1 MPNFDNLRKQAKRYL
16 RWHRDRYYPVA
27 AEIRAEL
34 PRFQNLTDAQILD
47 AQFKLGDAQELVA
60 RRLGYESWR
69 ALKSGASAMRVNE
82 EPVQAKPVL
91 TTTEAVL
98 YVSNLPRACDYFVTK
113 LGFEIEFTY
122 GEPPFY
128 GLVKR
133 DRARLCLR
141 LVCEPVFVGN
151 IREREQLL
159 SGALTVDTAAEIK
172 ALFREFQ
179 STGAD
184 FFQKLKTEPW
194 GARNFIVKDPDCN
207 LLLFAGPGDQEAIR
221 RGE

>member
-1 MPNFDNLRKQAKRYL
+1 MPNFDNLRKQAKQYL

-34 PRFQNLTDAQILD
+34 PRFQNLTDTQILD

-69 ALKSGASAMRVNE
+69 ALKAGASTMRVNE
-82 EPVQAKPVL
+82 EPVQVKPIL
-91 TTTEAVL
+91 TATEAVL
-98 YVSNLPRACDYFVTK
+98 YVSEFRRACDYFVTK
-113 LGFEIEFTY
+113 LGFEIEFTH

-141 LVCEPVFVGN
+141 LVCEPVFAGD

-159 SGALTVDTAAEIK
+159 SSALTVDTAAEIK

-179 STGAD
+179 SAGAD
-184 FFQKLKTEPW
+184 FFQKLKTEPRA
-194 GARNFIVKDPDCN
+194 ARNFIVKDPDGN
-207 LLLFAGPGDQEAIR
+207 LLLFAGPSDQEPIR